1 MACGGVW
8 RAGMGSTNASGT
20 PARWLARCWYAP
32 PTPCTRAGCAAAIAS
47 TSACVTGPSRKG
59 CRTTRRTRCRCRHRD
74 RRSASRIVPCA
85 SRRTSTAPCHRRSWW
100 PPQLETRQ
108 TSGVFLSPVR
118 RADADSDHSQ
128 GRTLEHN
135 TARNAKH
142 ATAGHDRARPLP
154 CGYRDRPGGGGPVLR
169 PPRAEDDE
177 RGRRRRLRWSLRARS
192 VMHASHR
199 GDFRRRPDR
208 PLPGYGRTASRESRR
223 GSSMVRR
230 VYGKATGRHTPTD
243 PATPHRIHV
252 VGQVWRA
259 DCSDKPRRTE
269 Q

>member
-85 SRRTSTAPCHRRSWW
+85 SRRTSTAPVPSTKLVAATVGD
-100 PPQLETRQ
+100 PPDHTR
-108 TSGVFLSPVR
+108 FLSPVR

-199 GDFRRRPDR
+199 GDFRRRPYR
-208 PLPGYGRTASRESRR
+208 LSRDTEEPRR
-223 GSSMVRR
+223 G
-230 VYGKATGRHTPTD
+230 KADAVLPSRCGPVGPGPRIPRNDRARASLTGDSDAR
-243 PATPHRIHV
+243 ATENRSRTKRIH
-252 VGQVWRA
+252 RN
-259 DCSDKPRRTE
+259 S
-269 Q
+269 